1 MAITFRILDEAV
13 AADRSLPGPALRL
26 YILMLSLVNIKTRE
40 GSLYISQ
47 IAKEYNRSERTV
59 QRWLAFLAGENLIE
73 RHFRKSRSNPRW
85 NEKSTFVVRGN
96 DAKRYADTRFAELSS
111 PKVSPGGDTQRH
123 PIIPRGDSKDIEDT
137 LRRENENLPEEYTI
151 EDAQSCG
158 EELTIKTPSKAET
171 DQQELMQ
178 AVPEIMRTTAEYLLL
193 KTGRASLKPKEV
205 KALIELSQN
214 HTPTRVQK
222 EIETCVERFQQ
233 NGRKLS
239 GLYAGYIAACLQ
251 DQKSRT
257 PAQKNDKCRNKE
269 APNSAS
275 TNPSMQFS
283 IPERVLSHREAESII
298 SGYKPTDKDSDSFPT
313 ALRELY
319 RKMKPGITLEEYLR
333 LRHPEATEA
342 EFDTGRVSDWRGLQQ
357 AFEMDCTC
365 ASCTDPANCPFN
377 RKKGRPVTMVK
388 YHRLE
393 VGYTQHTRCKHD
405 KGRPDPE
412 FEDRLKRSG
421 LSESQAKQTF
431 ESYDHNGM
439 PAEVVSAKAK
449 AILAAKEHRSLIL
462 SGKPGTGKTHLAVAV
477 ALEAM
482 RGGKQALFRTVPE
495 LLGELRQADW
505 DHADFFGLRQK
516 FRDVPCLILDDW
528 GKEKMTEKG
537 MEYLYQ
543 IIDYRYRKG
552 LQTVVTTNGLKGDV
566 EPLVSRILENG
577 EWVSLQNVENHRLKK
592 AEEVPETILP
602 EEPQSEASLEPL
614 PVSEDPLSDELL
626 PLPEELTLEPV
637 PFEPVSPEPVATPVV
652 SEAEQSMLPEYD
664 SPAEEDD
671 GFRSLGAILGKEQKP
686 VKEKPK
692 SVVYKYCPNY
702 DRLDDYDKAEVMLWL
717 SQNYERLEAA
727 EAAKAEQTKS
737 QQTKPKHDP
746 AYDDED
752 LWKEDEDEYRLACDY
767 LYRPAV
773 E

>member
-13 AADRSLPGPALRL
+13 AADRNLPGPALRL
-26 YILMLSLVNIKTRE
+26 YILMLNLVNVKTRE
-40 GSLYISQ
+40 GALYISQ

-59 QRWLAFLAGENLIE
+59 QRWLAFLASENLIE

-96 DAKRYADTRFAELSS
+96 DAKRYADTRFAEFCR
-111 PKVSPGGDTQRH
+111 PKVSPGGDAQCH
-123 PIIPRGDSKDIEDT
+123 PRILSRDSKDIEDT
-137 LRRENENLPEEYTI
+137 LRRENKDLPEEYTTEEAQPWEEAI
-151 EDAQSCG
+151 TQLEKKLIRVENAQS
-158 EELTIKTPSKAET
+158 KTEA
-171 DQQELMQ
+171 DQQELIQ

-193 KTGRASLKPKEV
+193 KTGRTSLKPKEV
-205 KALIELSQN
+205 KAFIELSQN

-222 EIETCVERFQQ
+222 EIETCVERFRQ
-233 NGRKLS
+233 NGKRLS
-239 GLYAGYIAACLQ
+239 NLYAGYIAACLR

-257 PAQKNDKCRNKE
+257 PASKGTPAQKNDKGRNKE
-269 APNSAS
+269 APNSALADFS
-275 TNPSMQFS
+275 VQLS
-283 IPERVLSHREAESII
+283 IPERVLSHGEAESII
-298 SGYKPTDKDSDSFPT
+298 SGYKPTVKDSDSFPT

-319 RKMKPGITLEEYLR
+319 RKITPEITLEEYLR

-342 EFDTGRVSDWRGLQQ
+342 ELDTSRVSDWRGLQQ

-365 ASCTDPANCPFN
+365 ASCDNPDNCPFN

-388 YHRLE
+388 YHRLNI
-393 VGYTQHTRCKHD
+393 GYTLYTRCKHD
-405 KGRPDPE
+405 RGRPDPE

-421 LSESQAKQTF
+421 LSASQVKQTF

-449 AILAAKEHRSLIL
+449 AIMAAKEHRSLIL

-482 RGGKQALFRTVPE
+482 REGHQALFRTVPE
-495 LLGELRQADW
+495 LIAELRQADW

-516 FRDVPCLILDDW
+516 FRDVPCLVLDDW

-577 EWVSLQNVENHRLKK
+577 EWVSLQNAENHRLKK
-592 AEEVPETILP
+592 AEEVQEPKVSLP
-602 EEPQSEASLEPL
+602 EPEAATPENEATVPA
-614 PVSEDPLSDELL
+614 
-626 PLPEELTLEPV
+626 EELV
-637 PFEPVSPEPVATPVV
+637 PVATPEVPIP
-652 SEAEQSMLPEYD
+652 EAAEPEQNMLPEFG
-664 SPAEEDD
+664 SPAVEDE
-671 GFRSLGAILGKEQKP
+671 GFRSIGAVLGG
-686 VKEKPK
+686 EKPR
-692 SVVYKYCPNY
+692 SGIYKYFPNY
-702 DRLDDYDKAEVMLWL
+702 DKLDDYDKKQVALWCMQNYDRLKAAEV
-717 SQNYERLEAA
+717 
-727 EAAKAEQTKS
+727 AEQTKAE
-737 QQTKPKHDP
+737 QAKPEHDP

-767 LYRPAV
+767 LYRPA
-773 E
+773 EE

>member
-123 PIIPRGDSKDIEDT
+123 PRTLSRDSEDIKDT
-137 LRRENENLPEEYTI
+137 LRRGSEDLPEEYAI
-151 EDAQSCG
+151 EEAQSCG
-158 EELTIKTPSKAET
+158 EELTTKTPPKTEV
-171 DQQELMQ
+171 DQQELIQ
-178 AVPEIMRTTAEYLLL
+178 TVPEIMRTTAEYLLL
-193 KTGRASLKPKEV
+193 KTGRTSLKLKEV
-205 KALIELSQN
+205 RAFAELSQN
-214 HTPTRVQK
+214 HTPSRVQK

-233 NGRKLS
+233 NGKKLS
-239 GLYAGYIAACLQ
+239 NLYAGYIAACLR
-251 DQKSRT
+251 DQKSRTTASKST
-257 PAQKNDKCRNKE
+257 PAQKNDKVGNKE
-269 APNSAS
+269 AQNSVP
-275 TNPSMQFS
+275 TNTPMQFS
-283 IPERVLSHREAESII
+283 IPERHLSYGEAESII
-298 SGYKPTDKDSDSFPT
+298 SGYKPTMKDSDSFPT

-319 RKMKPGITLEEYLR
+319 RKITPEMTLEEYLR

-342 EFDTGRVSDWRGLQQ
+342 ELDTGRVSDWRGLQQ
-357 AFEMDCTC
+357 AFKTDLTC
-365 ASCTDPANCPFN
+365 ASCDNPDNCPFD
-377 RKKGRPVTMVK
+377 RKNGRPVTMVK

-393 VGYTQHTRCKHD
+393 VGYTQQTRCKHD
-405 KGRPDPE
+405 KVRPDPE

-421 LSESQAKQTF
+421 LSAFQAKQTF
-431 ESYDHNGM
+431 ESYDHTGM
-439 PAEVVSAKAK
+439 SAEVVSAKAK

-516 FRDVPCLILDDW
+516 FRDVPCLVLDDW

-566 EPLVSRILENG
+566 EALVSRILENG
-577 EWVSLQNVENHRLKK
+577 EWVSLQNAENHRLKK
-592 AEEVPETILP
+592 AEEVPEPLP
-602 EEPQSEASLEPL
+602 EEQQSEASSEPL
-614 PVSEDPLSDELL
+614 SVLLSE
-626 PLPEELTLEPV
+626 PLPEESLPEELPV
-637 PFEPVSPEPVATPVV
+637 PLESVAAPNV
-652 SEAEQSMLPEYD
+652 SEAERSMLPEYD
-664 SPAEEDD
+664 DFAEEDD
-671 GFRSLGAILGKEQKP
+671 GFRSLGAVLGAEKP
-686 VKEKPK
+686 VKPRTGI
-692 SVVYKYCPNY
+692 YKYCPNY
-702 DRLDDYDKAEVMLWL
+702 DRLDDDDKRQAILWYL
-717 SQNYERLEAA
+717 QNSERLEAE
-727 EAAKAEQTKS
+727 EAAKARETA
-737 QQTKPKHDP
+737 KPKRDP

-752 LWKEDEDEYRLACDY
+752 LWKEDEDEYSLPGDD
-767 LYRPAV
+767 LYRQAV
-773 E
+773 EWY